1 LKPENVRKFKKV
13 MTKVVWATFI
23 IVVTV
28 IVVGSTYTWRR
39 LADDQP
45 VTYETDIEH
54 YKYGSTGGERGWKSQ
69 FGFGIPYWM
78 WIALPEIVPDLLP
91 DGSGG
96 TGYSSLGLI
105 YEDDRNPMFDLPIG
119 TSMRRV
125 AGIDR
130 VYLNCALCHT
140 GSVRD
145 APGAERQ
152 IVLGMP
158 SNTVDLGAFALFLGN
173 AAKSRKFRERDVMAK
188 IAELEKL
195 REQWLKQPGN
205 NANDRYQPEPWGF
218 IDRSIMRFVG
228 TMAMRDQLLS
238 FMGRLS
244 FIDFSTPG
252 PGRVDT
258 FNAPKA
264 LLGFDMFSDQVDPDE
279 FFGNV
284 DFPSIWYQKARR
296 GMNLHWDGNQCSTD
310 ERNLSAA
317 FGTGATPATLDKDKL
332 IRVANWLW
340 DVAKPPPFPAT
351 RIDASQHDR
360 GKGVYQHYCWEC
372 HGNGKPPF
380 HQPGDNSRV
389 GEVEPIENIATDRG
403 RLDSY
408 TPMLAVNQNTIYAG
422 FPEKGEEYCREYQ
435 QSICDASVPDEE
447 FERIRKEFLDDCY
460 PARFSH
466 FRKTFGYAN
475 LPLDGIWLRAPY
487 LHNGSVPDL
496 KSLLEPSASRPR
508 VFYTGYDVY
517 DYERVGFVTRPYCA
531 DGQTGPWCIDAGSA
545 QPGVP
550 DGSGW
555 RFDTALPG
563 NHNYGH
569 EGPEY
574 GTELA
579 DEDKRALLEY
589 LKSF

>member
-1 LKPENVRKFKKV
+1 MKKV
-13 MTKVVWATFI
+13 NAAKLKRILNKIVWITFFTLLTL
-23 IVVTV
+23 V
-28 IVVGSTYTWRR
+28 VVGGSYTWWR
-39 LADDQP
+39 LGDDQP
-45 VTYETDIEH
+45 VTFEDDIEH

-78 WIALPEIVPDLLP
+78 WIALPEIVPELLP
-91 DGSGG
+91 DGPPGM
-96 TGYSSLGLI
+96 GYSSLGLI

-145 APGAERQ
+145 TVDSPRE

-158 SNTVDLGAFALFLGN
+158 SNTVNLGAFALFLNN
-173 AAKSRKFRERDVMAK
+173 AAKSRQFRERDVMAK
-188 IAELEKL
+188 IAELENR
-195 REQWLKQPGN
+195 REIWLEEPGH

-218 IDRSIMRFVG
+218 IDRSIMRFIG

-258 FNAPKA
+258 FNSPKA
-264 LLGFDMFSDQVDPDE
+264 LLGFDMFGERVDPDE
-279 FFGNV
+279 LFGNV

-351 RIDASQHDR
+351 RIDANLMDR
-360 GKGVYQHYCWEC
+360 GKDVYDHYCWEC
-372 HGNGKPPF
+372 HGNGNPPF
-380 HQPGDNSRV
+380 HQPGDSSRV

-408 TPMLAVNQNTIYAG
+408 TPMLATNQNTIYAG
-422 FPEKGEEYCREYQ
+422 FPEKGEDYCREYQ

-447 FERIRKEFLDDCY
+447 FEKLRKQFLDDCY

-496 KSLLEPSASRPR
+496 KSLLEPSVNRPA

-517 DYERVGFVTRPYCA
+517 DYERVGFVTRPLCVE
-531 DGQTGPWCIDAGSA
+531 GQVGAACVDPGSGE
-545 QPGVP
+545 QSVPG
-550 DGSGW
+550 GSGW
-555 RFDTALPG
+555 RFDTAYKG

-574 GTELA
+574 GTELGS
-579 DEDKRALLEY
+579 EDKQALLEY